1 MVKKRFTV
9 ITVRTLTQGQAM
21 HVGKDSKEYIDEIS
35 TVRMN
40 LKDFE
45 DLELHEGD
53 RIRLATEHGSTV
65 LKCAKGD
72 VPQGMVFIAYGR
84 LINPIVGPDTQ
95 ATGMP
100 DYKGIEAEVERYV

>member
-1 MVKKRFTV
+1 MTKRRFTV

-21 HVGKDSKEYIDEIS
+21 HVGKDSKEYVDEIS

-65 LKCAKGD
+65 LTCAKGD
-72 VPQGMVFIAYGR
+72 VPQGMVLIAWGR
-84 LINPIVGPDTQ
+84 LINPIVGTDTQ

-100 DYKGIEAEVERYV
+100 DYKGIEVEVERYA

>member
-1 MVKKRFTV
+1 MAKKRFTV

-45 DLELHEGD
+45 ELELHDGD
-53 RIRLATEHGSTV
+53 RIRLTTEHGSTV